1 MSENIVP
8 IIVAAATSLFTLSA
22 ISLIVRRNDRIEEL
36 EIELRLQKSI
46 TEVFKRNQKRTI
58 ELLTLPQLAKL
69 LEAENNDLVF
79 DSIVRDF

>member
-8 IIVAAATSLFTLSA
+8 IIVATAASLFAVSA
-22 ISLIVRRNDRIEEL
+22 ISLIVRKNDRIEEL
-36 EIELRLQKSI
+36 EIELRTYKAI
-46 TEVFKRNQKRTI
+46 TELFKRNHKRAV
-58 ELLTLPQLAKL
+58 ELMTLPQLKKL